1 MALRNISKFFDQNCS
16 SNPPTDV
23 SFLFK
28 EEGSDA
34 TKEVK
39 AHKAI
44 LAFASDV
51 FNREFYGSLKSEEM
65 IDIQDASHDVFQA
78 LVWYIYNPEEQIIW
92 ENVDLEFLAALYY
105 LAEKYNVESLRDEII
120 AKIPEHKVTKE
131 NVLSIAIIAEEN
143 SVHHHLS
150 DALYE
155 SAASFIVKENGFKEK
170 FDKFDLFGEENAKHS
185 LVIFKLMERVKKMD
199 YCEKC
204 KQSECLDGKGLTLEN
219 FTPGAQVIGVPPK
232 VSAGLRILSHVTG
245 PGHFVGT
252 YSDGVREG
260 GTFRS
265 TLSPEY
271 YLYRCV

>member
-1 MALRNISKFFDQNCS
+1 MAFRNISKFFDQNCS

-23 SFLFK
+23 IFLFK
-28 EEGSDA
+28 EECSDA

-51 FNREFYGSLKSEEM
+51 FNREFYGSLKSEEL
-65 IDIQDASHDVFQA
+65 IEIQDASHDVFQA
-78 LVWYIYNPEEQIIW
+78 LIWYIYNPEEQIIW

-131 NVLSIAIIAEEN
+131 NVLSIAILAEEN
-143 SVHHHLS
+143 TVHRHLS
-150 DALYE
+150 DALYN
-155 SAASFIVKENGFKEK
+155 SAANFVFKENGFKEQ
-170 FDKFDLFGEENAKHS
+170 FDKFDLFCEENVKHS
-185 LVIFKLMERVKKMD
+185 LVIFKLMERVKKMN

-204 KQSECLDGKGLTLEN
+204 KQSDCLDGKGLTLEN
-219 FTPGAQVIGVPPK
+219 FTPGARVIGVPPI
-232 VSAGLRILSHVTG
+232 SGLRRLSHVTG
-245 PGHFVGT
+245 RGQFAGI
-252 YSDGVREG
+252 YILDGDKEG
-260 GTFRS
+260 DTFGKA

-271 YLYRCV
+271 YVYRCI